1 MTGTQIHLFLS
12 RSPLLFLL
20 AALILFG
27 LAWKKK
33 QKDWETIGLIWT
45 IIACLLVIP
54 TYLSGSLLEASFS
67 SEHEKLAKI
76 SIIIAVLTSIL
87 LIISLTFRQTQ
98 VSSWTKKLG
107 LITALL
113 TLFSLSLTNH
123 YGALIRHGEPDSVS
137 TEEEQ
142 GDEEEQEDFCGATH
156 IRNVP
161 MEVWSIAP
169 APGTRNRQS
178 LLSWRFLPCDDWEPT
193 NVECPLYTVHM
204 HF

>member
-27 LAWKKK
+27 LAWKKN

-45 IIACLLVIP
+45 VIACLLVIP
-54 TYLSGSLLEASFS
+54 TYLSGSLLEASFP
-67 SEHEKLAKI
+67 SEHDQLAKI
-76 SIIIAVLTSIL
+76 SIVIAVLTSIL

-98 VSSWTKKLG
+98 VSNWTKKLG

-142 GDEEEQEDFCGATH
+142 GDEEEQEDREDPQRG
-156 IRNVP
+156 N
-161 MEVWSIAP
+161 EV
-169 APGTRNRQS
+169 
-178 LLSWRFLPCDDWEPT
+178 
-193 NVECPLYTVHM
+193 
-204 HF
+204 